1 MKTPIT
7 TGEATFDALQVS
19 WTRVLIIA
27 VVAWLGLVTGHWLTQ
42 NELNIWSGNPLS
54 WLYYQSQA
62 LRFGWGYFFLLLQ
75 ILSFYI
81 WAFTDSFRI
90 ISLTTSFVSN
100 GLQVYIVYRVI
111 GVDANW
117 FVFAGLVATIIIG
130 TFTGW
135 RFYRSHFN
143 SRR

>member
-7 TGEATFDALQVS
+7 TGEATFDALQAS
-19 WTRVLIIA
+19 WTRVLMLA
-27 VVAWLGLVTGHWLTQ
+27 VVAWLGVVTGHWLTQ

-62 LRFGWGYFFLLLQ
+62 LKVGWGYFFLLLQ
-75 ILSFYI
+75 ILSFYV

-90 ISLTTSFVSN
+90 TSLSTSFVSN
-100 GLQVYIVYRVI
+100 ALQIYVVYRVI
-111 GVDANW
+111 RVDTNW
-117 FVFAGLVATIIIG
+117 FVCAGLIATIIIG
-130 TFTGW
+130 TFAGW
-135 RFYRSHFN
+135 RFYRSHLV